1 MLTIDVR
8 RRLGNFTLDISLN
21 VGCELAVLL
30 GRSGAG
36 KSVTLRAVAGLM
48 TPDTGHIALNG
59 RALFDSDAHI
69 NLPPQARRIGYVPQS
84 YALFPHMSA
93 EQNIAYA
100 LKGLP
105 RDEAE
110 RRVAEMVSLV
120 GLMGMAERRPDQLSG
135 GQQQRV
141 ALARA
146 LARQPDALLLDEPLS
161 ALDAP
166 TRADLRR
173 NLRQLQA
180 RFQIPVLFVTHDLAE
195 AYFMAD
201 RLAVYGEGRILQ
213 FDAPGVVL
221 RHPANRRVAQ
231 LMGVK
236 NVFDAKV
243 IGRDGPGLR
252 VCVGEVEMVTPPMAT
267 EDGRR
272 KNPSMRG
279 GAAGDAGQ
287 KTEDGSD
294 QSTNVPR
301 HAETSSVPGLP
312 SAVSICI
319 RSERVLLV
327 RPERL
332 SGERENLMQGRIV
345 GEMNDGTMAVLS
357 FRLDGLRLTP
367 EREHDLEIELP
378 VYVYERLNLATDREW
393 HVSIKRDAMHVI
405 AEEET

>member
-1 MLTIDVR
+1 MLTIDFH

-21 VGCELAVLL
+21 VGRELAVLF

-48 TPDTGHIALNG
+48 TPDNGHIALNG
-59 RALFDSDAHI
+59 RALFDSNAHI

-93 EQNIAYA
+93 AQNIAYA

-105 RDEAE
+105 RAEAE
-110 RRVAEMVSLV
+110 RRVAEMVTLV
-120 GLMGMAERRPDQLSG
+120 GLTGMAERRPDQLSG

-146 LARQPDALLLDEPLS
+146 LARKPDALLLDEPLS

-173 NLRQLQA
+173 NLRELQV

-252 VCVGEVEMVTPPMAT
+252 VCVGEVAMVTPP
-267 EDGRR
+267 
-272 KNPSMRG
+272 
-279 GAAGDAGQ
+279 
-287 KTEDGSD
+287 
-294 QSTNVPR
+294 VPTTSVIR
-301 HAETSSVPGLP
+301 HPTSV
-312 SAVSICI
+312 AICI

-332 SGERENLMQGRIV
+332 SGERENLLQGRIV

-357 FRLDGLRLTP
+357 FRLDGPRLTP
-367 EREHDLEIELP
+367 ERDHDLEIELP
-378 VYVYERLNLATDREW
+378 VYVYERLNLATDRAW

-405 AEEET
+405 AEEGA